1 MTKKLVRQV
10 LAAIAV
16 LAVLSA
22 AGIGLWFWRVM
33 AASLPALEGEAR
45 LPGLSAKV
53 TVVRDRAG
61 VPTVT
66 AANRLDLAR
75 ALGFLHGQE
84 RFFQMDTLRRSGAG
98 ELSELVGP
106 AALDA
111 DVAGACI
118 GSARGPGPCSP
129 RCRRSTGP

>member
-53 TVVRDRAG
+53 TVVRDREGGA
-61 VPTVT
+61 
-66 AANRLDLAR
+66 
-75 ALGFLHGQE
+75 HGH
-84 RFFQMDTLRRSGAG
+84 RR
-98 ELSELVGP
+98 EP
-106 AALDA
+106 
-111 DVAGACI
+111 
-118 GSARGPGPCSP
+118 P
-129 RCRRSTGP
+129 